1 MKKTISVFGS
11 TGSIGRSTL
20 DLIAHNP
27 DDFTVRVLTAG
38 KNLELLAAQAVQFKP
53 ELIVLADDTG
63 YAQLCDVL
71 SSHEDI
77 KITAGRQALL
87 DAALLEVDLC
97 VGAIMGF
104 AGLEPLLNAIKSS
117 KAVAIANK
125 EPLVAAGRLFMET
138 AAKAGCQILPT
149 DSEHNAIFQVFEPEN
164 KASISRLVL
173 TASGGPFR
181 GWARDDIMAATP
193 AQAVK
198 HPNWSMGA
206 KISVDSASLMNKA
219 LEVIEAHHLFAMPEE
234 KIDVV
239 VHPESIIHSF
249 VEYQDGSVLAQLGA
263 PDMRTPIAYC
273 LAWPQRM
280 ETSGERLDISKLS
293 TLSFENVRDDV
304 FPPIKWAHEA
314 LRSGQGA
321 CIALNA
327 ANEVA
332 VAHFLNKDIGFAKIY
347 TIVERMLETYSGR
360 EVHSLADIIS
370 LDKEVRIASGN
381 FINL

>member
-1 MKKTISVFGS
+1 MKKTISVFGA

-27 DDFTVRVLTAG
+27 NDFTVRVLTAS
-38 KNLELLAAQAVQFKP
+38 KNVELLAAQALQFKP
-53 ELIVLADDTG
+53 ELVVLADDGG
-63 YAQLCDVL
+63 YEQLCDLL
-71 SSHEDI
+71 SAHKDI
-77 KITAGRQALL
+77 QVTAGRQALL
-87 DAALLEVDLC
+87 DAADIEVDLC
-97 VGAIMGF
+97 MAAIMGF
-104 AGLEPLLNAIKSS
+104 AGLEPLLRSIHSS

-125 EPLVAAGRLFMET
+125 EPLVAAGSLFMEA

-164 KASISRLVL
+164 KKSISRLIL

-181 GWARDDIMAATP
+181 SWSHEDILTATP

-219 LEVIEAHHLFAMPEE
+219 LEVIEAHHLFAMAED

-239 VHPESIIHSF
+239 VHPESIVHSF

-273 LAWPQRM
+273 LSWPQRM
-280 ETSGERLDISKLS
+280 ATSGECLDVFKLS
-293 TLSFENVRDDV
+293 TLNFEVVRDDV
-304 FPPIKWAHEA
+304 FPPIKWAHES
-314 LRSGQGA
+314 LRAGQGA

-332 VAHFLNKDIGFAKIY
+332 VAHFLNKDIGFGRIY
-347 TIVERMLETYSGR
+347 TIVEKMLETFSGR
-360 EVHSLADIIS
+360 EVHSLEDVIS
-370 LDKEVRIASGN
+370 LDKEVRMASGN